1 MTIEETSL
9 IQRAQK
15 GDALALARLHDL
27 YYQEVYRYFYYR
39 VEGESFIESLAADLF
54 IRMAER
60 ISLFK
65 SESGPFRAWLF
76 GVAHSLMLEELLKR
90 DIPYR
95 EYTFGL
101 YADESWGQPAS
112 RLKRKL
118 AQLSPAERDVIVGRL
133 IENRPA
139 REVGREVS
147 HAVGGVLALQAAALA
162 KLAQAEIG
170 ADEPEE
176 TRRRFCHQLE
186 GLLSTEG
193 DYPAKKALLEQ
204 DPQNGPRLAP
214 LVALA
219 REIRATPRPEPP
231 VGAFAGSKSRMMESL
246 DLKKTLGAQHKA
258 DVMDHLGV
266 GLRQER
272 GRRLIQ
278 AILILVLIFILL
290 STITVSAIYALP
302 GSPLYP
308 VKLHL
313 EEARILLAFDPITR
327 DKLVKYYHQRQLKDL
342 QTAVELGWLSAPDAQ
357 ATMTAMPTPTATPS
371 LNP

>member
-1 MTIEETSL
+1 MTVEETNL

-54 IRMAER
+54 IRMVER

-65 SESGPFRAWLF
+65 PESGSFRAWLF
-76 GVAHSLMLEELLKR
+76 GLARSLMLEELLKKDIRYR
-90 DIPYR
+90 D
-95 EYTFGL
+95 YTFGL
-101 YADESWGQPAS
+101 YAGESWGQPAG

-118 AQLSPAERDVIVGRL
+118 AQLTPAERDVIVGRL

-139 REVGREVS
+139 REVGREVG
-147 HAVGGVLALQAAALA
+147 HAIGGVLALQAAALA
-162 KLAQAEIG
+162 KLAQAEFG

-186 GLLSTEG
+186 DLLSATG
-193 DYPAKKALLEQ
+193 DSLAEKALLEQ
-204 DPQNGPRLAP
+204 YPKNGPRLAP
-214 LVALA
+214 LAALA
-219 REIRATPRPEPP
+219 REIRSTPRPEPP
-231 VGAFAGSKSRMMESL
+231 AGAFAASKSRLMESL
-246 DLKKTLGAQHKA
+246 DLKKTLGAQHKVA
-258 DVMDHLGV
+258 VMDHLGAD
-266 GLRQER
+266 LRQER
-272 GRRLIQ
+272 GQRLIL
-278 AILILVLIFILL
+278 AILCLVMIFILL

-308 VKLHL
+308 VKLRL
-313 EEARILLAFDPITR
+313 EEARIRLAFDPITR
-327 DKLVKYYHQRQLKDL
+327 DKLVKYYHQRQIKDL
-342 QTAVELGWLSAPDAQ
+342 QTAVELGRLSAADAQ
-357 ATMTAMPTPTATPS
+357 ATMTAMPTPTATPT